1 MKNLIDGLSQTSQ
14 IKETTDYNLFY
25 TPNSEVRHLSK
36 ENLERI
42 KSEYAEDYDRYT
54 FPPVIV
60 VLDPDPSS
68 EAVFKIVYGQQTFEN
83 YRDLNLPIQ
92 YIIVSDFEDSFEYE
106 EFDSTSDERI
116 QEPKF
121 KMEDVLAESSEYSKI
136 YETTNY
142 DLFGLINANRDLVKA
157 NENRIRESLK
167 TKHLKP
173 SCLIVGFDPNPKEGG
188 PLRIIDGQHR
198 YKVLKELGL
207 PVTYTIWE
215 DFDSNILEKSLGDV
229 ELLNTASEVWDIT
242 AFMMSKAHLGVKSY
256 VNYRKLKMSHG
267 QKFEHEI
274 IFYVMNGKP
283 ERTRMTYQLFKDG
296 KLELDDTDT
305 LWVLE
310 KLNFLNEFS
319 DKISKQ
325 EVGKR
330 YYLKALFEL
339 SMVENLNIDRIK
351 EKILYSNW
359 QVPSS
364 KSISFSL
371 DRIRDVYNKGITRNK
386 IYIYD
391 SGKGFKVMVE

>member
-1 MKNLIDGLSQTSQ
+1 MNTILNENLSQFSQ
-14 IKETTDYNLFY
+14 IKETTDYDLFY
-25 TPNSEVRHLSK
+25 NSNSTVRHLSK

-42 KSEYAEDYDRYT
+42 KKEIDEDYENYK
-54 FPPVIV
+54 FSPLIV
-60 VLDPDPSS
+60 VYDPDPTS
-68 EAVFKIVYGQQTFEN
+68 EAIFRIVDGQQRFQT
-83 YRDLNLPIQ
+83 YKDLNLTIPYVI
-92 YIIVSDFEDSFEYE
+92 YGDYPDNS
-106 EFDSTSDERI
+106 
-116 QEPKF
+116 KF
-121 KMEDVLAESSEYSKI
+121 TLDDVINQSSEYSKI

-142 DLFGLINANRDLVKA
+142 DLFGMIKANRDLVKA
-157 NENRIRESLK
+157 NLNRIRESIK

-173 SCLIVGFDPNPKEGG
+173 SCLLVGFDPNPKKGG
-188 PLRIIDGQHR
+188 PLKIIDGQHR
-198 YKVLKELGL
+198 YEVLKELGL
-207 PVTYTIWE
+207 PITYTIWE
-215 DFDSNILEKSLGDV
+215 DFDMNILEKSLGDV
-229 ELLNTASEVWDIT
+229 ELLNTASQVWDIT
-242 AFMMSKAHLGVKSY
+242 AFMMSKATLGVKSY
-256 VNYRKLKMSHG
+256 VNYRRLKMSHG
-267 QKFEHEI
+267 DKFEHEI
-274 IFYVMNGKP
+274 IFYVMNGKSD
-283 ERTRMTYQLFKDG
+283 RTRMTYQMFKDG

-305 LWVLE
+305 LWILE
-310 KLNFLNEFS
+310 KLNFLNEYI

-386 IYIYD
+386 IYVYD

>member
-1 MKNLIDGLSQTSQ
+1 MRPGIDSKKLLKMNTILNENLSQFSQ
-14 IKETTDYNLFY
+14 IKETTDYDLFY
-25 TPNSEVRHLSK
+25 NSNSTIRHLSK

-42 KSEYAEDYDRYT
+42 KKEIDEDYENYK
-54 FPPVIV
+54 FSALIV
-60 VLDPDPSS
+60 VYDPDPSS
-68 EAVFKIVYGQQTFEN
+68 EAIFRILDGQQRFQT
-83 YRDLNLPIQ
+83 YKDLNLTIPYVI
-92 YIIVSDFEDSFEYE
+92 YGDYPDNS
-106 EFDSTSDERI
+106 
-116 QEPKF
+116 KF
-121 KMEDVLAESSEYSKI
+121 TLDDVINQSSEYSKI

-142 DLFGLINANRDLVKA
+142 DLFGMIKANRDLVKA
-157 NENRIRESLK
+157 NLNRIRESIK

-173 SCLIVGFDPNPKEGG
+173 SCLLVGFDPNPKEGG
-188 PLRIIDGQHR
+188 PLKIIDGQHR
-198 YKVLKELGL
+198 YNVLKELGL
-207 PVTYTIWE
+207 PITYTIWE
-215 DFDSNILEKSLGDV
+215 DFDMNILEKSLGDV

-242 AFMMSKAHLGVKSY
+242 AFMMSKAELGVKSY
-256 VNYRKLKMSHG
+256 VNYRRLKMSHG
-267 QKFEHEI
+267 NKFEHEI

-283 ERTRMTYQLFKDG
+283 DRTRMTYQMFKDG

-305 LWVLE
+305 LWILE
-310 KLNFLNEFS
+310 KLNFLNEYI

-386 IYIYD
+386 IYVYD

>member
-1 MKNLIDGLSQTSQ
+1 MQNLIDGLSQTSQ
-14 IKETTDYNLFY
+14 IKETRDYNLFY
-25 TPNSEVRHLSK
+25 TSNSEVRHLSK
-36 ENLERI
+36 EHLERI
-42 KSEYAEDYDRYT
+42 KSEIGEDYENYR
-54 FPPVIV
+54 FSPVIV

-68 EAVFKIVYGQQTFEN
+68 EAVFRIVDGKTRFQTQK
-83 YRDLNLPIQ
+83 DLNLPIS
-92 YIIVSDFEDSFEYE
+92 YIIFSDN
-106 EFDSTSDERI
+106 T
-116 QEPKF
+116 QGPKF

-142 DLFGLINANRDLVKA
+142 GLFGFINANRELVDA
-157 NENRIRESLK
+157 NLNRIRESLK

-173 SCLIVGFDPNPKEGG
+173 SCLIVGFDPNPNEGG
-188 PLRIIDGQHR
+188 PLKIIDGQHR
-198 YKVLKELGL
+198 YKVLKELAL
-207 PVTYTIWE
+207 PITYTIWE
-215 DFDSNILEKSLGDV
+215 DFDMNILEKSLGDV

-242 AFMMSKAHLGVKSY
+242 AFMMSKATLGVKSY
-256 VNYRKLKMSHG
+256 VNYQKLKMSHG
-267 QKFEHEI
+267 GRFEHEI

-283 ERTRMTYQLFKDG
+283 GRTRMTYQMFKDG

-305 LWVLE
+305 LWVFE

-386 IYIYD
+386 IYVYD

>member
-1 MKNLIDGLSQTSQ
+1 MQNLIDGLSQTSQ
-14 IKETTDYNLFY
+14 IKETRDYNLFY
-25 TPNSEVRHLSK
+25 TSNSEVRHLSK
-36 ENLERI
+36 EHLEKI
-42 KSEYAEDYDRYT
+42 KSEIGEDYENYR
-54 FPPVIV
+54 FSPVIV

-68 EAVFKIVYGQQTFEN
+68 EAVFRIIEGQQRFQTHKDFKF
-83 YRDLNLPIQ
+83 PIP
-92 YIIVSDFEDSFEYE
+92 YIIVSDDFEVTVEI
-106 EFDSTSDERI
+106 FDSVAHEKMVNS
-116 QEPKF
+116 KF

-142 DLFGLINANRDLVKA
+142 ELFGFINANRDLVDA
-157 NENRIRESLK
+157 NLNRIRESLK

-188 PLRIIDGQHR
+188 PLKIIDGQHR
-198 YKVLKELGL
+198 YKVLKELAL

-215 DFDSNILEKSLGDV
+215 DFDMNILEKSLGDV

-242 AFMMSKAHLGVKSY
+242 AFMMSKATLGVKSY
-256 VNYRKLKMSHG
+256 VNYQKLKMSHG
-267 QKFEHEI
+267 GRFEHEI
-274 IFYVMNGKP
+274 IFYVMNGNP
-283 ERTRMTYQLFKDG
+283 GRTRMTYQMFKDG

-305 LWVLE
+305 LWVFD

-386 IYIYD
+386 IYVYD

>member
-1 MKNLIDGLSQTSQ
+1 MQNLIDGLSQTSQ
-14 IKETTDYNLFY
+14 IKETRDYNLFY

-36 ENLERI
+36 EHLERI
-42 KSEYAEDYDRYT
+42 KSEIGEDYENYR
-54 FPPVIV
+54 FSPVIV

-68 EAVFKIVYGQQTFEN
+68 EAVFRIVDGKTRFQTQK
-83 YRDLNLPIQ
+83 DLNLPIS
-92 YIIVSDFEDSFEYE
+92 YIIFSDN
-106 EFDSTSDERI
+106 T
-116 QEPKF
+116 QGPKF

-142 DLFGLINANRDLVKA
+142 GLFGFINANRELVDA
-157 NENRIRESLK
+157 NLNRIRESLK

-173 SCLIVGFDPNPKEGG
+173 SCLIVGFDPNPNEGG
-188 PLRIIDGQHR
+188 PLKIIDGQHR
-198 YKVLKELGL
+198 YKVLKELAL
-207 PVTYTIWE
+207 PITYTIWE
-215 DFDSNILEKSLGDV
+215 DFDMNILEKSLGDV

-242 AFMMSKAHLGVKSY
+242 AFMMSKATLGVKSY
-256 VNYRKLKMSHG
+256 VNYQKLKMSHG
-267 QKFEHEI
+267 GRFEHEI

-283 ERTRMTYQLFKDG
+283 GRTRMTYQWFKDG

-305 LWVLE
+305 LWVFE

-386 IYIYD
+386 IYVYD

>member
-1 MKNLIDGLSQTSQ
+1 MENLIDGLSQTSQ

-25 TPNSEVRHLSK
+25 TSNSEVRHLSK

-42 KSEYAEDYDRYT
+42 KSEFGEEYNRYR

-68 EAVFKIVYGQQTFEN
+68 EAVFKIVDGQQRFQTHK
-83 YRDLNLPIQ
+83 DLKFPIP
-92 YIIVSDFEDSFEYE
+92 YIIINEP
-106 EFDSTSDERI
+106 SDEKD
-116 QEPKF
+116 KF
-121 KMEDVLAESSEYSKI
+121 KIEDVLAESTEYSKI

-142 DLFGLINANRDLVKA
+142 ELFGLINANRDLVNA
-157 NENRIRESLK
+157 NLNRIRESLK

-188 PLRIIDGQHR
+188 PLKIIDGQHR
-198 YKVLKELGL
+198 YEVLKELGL

-215 DFDSNILEKSLGDV
+215 DFDMNILEKSLGDV

-242 AFMMSKAHLGVKSY
+242 AFMMSKATLGVKSY
-256 VNYRKLKMSHG
+256 VNYRRLKMSHG
-267 QKFEHEI
+267 GRFEHEI

-339 SMVENLNIDRIK
+339 SMVDNLNIDRIK

-386 IYIYD
+386 MYVYD